1 MPVPLSH
8 SRPEDLEEVR
18 ERLEAANPKR
28 GTALSV
34 GVFDGVHQGHV
45 FLLERL
51 KGKASERDL
60 VPGVITFLVHPRNV
74 LHPERKLPCL
84 SSREERLR
92 LLRRRVDLVVELP
105 FTKKLADLRARDFVK
120 MLREH
125 LDLKMLVMGPD
136 FALGRGREG
145 DASFLRKLGEELG
158 FEVEVVPP
166 LVIRG
171 RRVSSSAIR
180 EALSSGDIETA
191 NAMLGRSYSLE
202 GVVVRGASRGRVLG
216 FPTANIAPDPQKL
229 LPARGVYAALAFVNQ
244 RFYKAAVNIGI
255 RPTFESSEE
264 ITIEAFLIGFEGEL
278 YGAECKL
285 HFVKRLR
292 EERRFPSAEELI
304 SQIRRDVERASEI
317 LAGEEIEDEGS

>member
-1 MPVPLSH
+1 MSASH
-8 SRPEDLEEVR
+8 PRSEEIEEVR
-18 ERLEAANPKR
+18 RRLEAANPKR
-28 GTALSV
+28 GTALAV

-51 KGKASERDL
+51 KERASQMDL
-60 VPGVITFLVHPRNV
+60 VPGVITFLSHPRNV

-92 LLRRRVDLVVELP
+92 LLRRRVDLVIELP
-105 FTKKLADLRARDFVK
+105 FTKKLADLGARDFVE

-145 DASFLRKLGEELG
+145 DASLLRKLGEELG

-202 GVVVRGASRGRVLG
+202 GVVVRGASRGRALG

-244 RFYKAAVNIGI
+244 RFYKAAVNIGV

-304 SQIRRDVERASEI
+304 SQIREDVKRASEI